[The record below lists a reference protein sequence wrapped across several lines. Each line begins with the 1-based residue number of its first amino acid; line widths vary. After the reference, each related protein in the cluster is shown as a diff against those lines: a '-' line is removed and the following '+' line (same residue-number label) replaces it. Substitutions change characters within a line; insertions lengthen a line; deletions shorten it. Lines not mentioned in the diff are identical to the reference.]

1 MGKRMRI
8 LYKCC
13 RTVIHFKTRL
23 IMATLFLANSL
34 SNIFLIFSFDLISW
48 TFRPCVDHWFTIA
61 IYEHDFG
68 ETKVTQGRH
77 DQETIE
83 NSNIPFIDEKYIKTY
98 M

>member
-13 RTVIHFKTRL
+13 RAVINFKTSL
-23 IMATLFLANSL
+23 TMATLFLENYL
-34 SNIFLIFSFDLISW
+34 SNIFLYFSFDSISW
-48 TFRPCVDHWFTIA
+48 TFRPCAYHWFMIA
-61 IYEHDFG
+61 IYDHDFK

-83 NSNIPFIDEKYIKTY
+83 NNKIPFIDEKYIKT
-98 M
+98 